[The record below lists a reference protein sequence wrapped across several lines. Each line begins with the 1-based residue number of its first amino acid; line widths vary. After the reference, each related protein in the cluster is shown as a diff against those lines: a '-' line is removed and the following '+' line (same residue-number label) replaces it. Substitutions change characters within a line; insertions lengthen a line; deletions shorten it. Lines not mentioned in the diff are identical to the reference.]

1 MSIHGFDPMHRASLD
16 GVRAGAKVLTSA
28 PGDRVGSAREFPFTS
43 SDFERIRALIKTHAG
58 IVLPPTKQDMV
69 YGRLARRLRARGMR
83 SFAEYVDCLKGDRQ
97 EWQAFVNALTT
108 NLTSFFREQ
117 HHFEILAQRMRQP
130 GRSGVFSIWCC
141 AASTGEEPYSLAMTA
156 CEAFDSLRPPVQIL
170 ASDINTEVLAQG
182 QNGCYGAD
190 RVEGL
195 APERIRKYFI
205 RQGAEYQVRAELRQL
220 VTFSRVNLLES
231 SWPVRGPFDAIFC
244 RNVMIYFDKETQLE
258 ILKRFVPL
266 IRKEGALFA
275 GNSES
280 FLHAVTLFKALG
292 RTVYQPVSSQA

>member
-1 MSIHGFDPMHRASLD
+1 MSRHGFDPMHRAPLD
-16 GVRAGAKVLTSA
+16 RDRSTARVPHSVPGSA
-28 PGDRVGSAREFPFTS
+28 VGGAREFSFS
-43 SDFERIRALIKTHAG
+43 SEDFERIRVLIKTHAG

-83 SFAEYVDCLKGDRQ
+83 SFAEYVDSLKVDRQ

-156 CEAFDSLRPPVQIL
+156 CETFDSLRPPVQIL

-182 QNGCYGAD
+182 KNGCYGAD

-195 APERIRKYFI
+195 AADRIRKYFI
-205 RQGAEYQVRAELRQL
+205 HQGAEYQVRPELRQL
-220 VTFSRVNLLES
+220 VTFSRVNLLEP

-244 RNVMIYFDKETQLE
+244 RNVMIYFDKETQLA